1 MTDTITE
8 DRTTDVGG
16 IAADRLKSFV
26 ERLERLAEE
35 KQGIADDMKDVF
47 LEARSTGFD
56 VKVLRTI
63 LRQRKK
69 SREERQEEAELIDLY
84 AHALGMD

>member
-84 AHALGMD
+84 SHALGME